1 MDGEMQTTANA
12 GTNTNPFNPVNL
24 INTETKKKP
33 YDIRIK
39 NYNPNEPKIE
49 VNMKYSDKQR
59 YRRYKTKTEPKL
71 FSKIMIDEEDD
82 IVNTIKKAFGI
93 EPEKKRNFTTI
104 ETSGTPFYEKPDPE
118 DGEDPNIV
126 EMRAPEPEQ
135 EPPAPPPARAPQE
148 RRPAPAPAPAPK
160 QKPSNIEVEP
170 KTSKEIT
177 ADLAAPAAL
186 SPARIKALFSPTKET
201 AKERLDTLSDIAKA
215 EQEKAK
221 QEKLKAM
228 QEKDKKLDEEASKPF
243 SSKTREEEFQKH
255 LEDNFRDLDEKTVTY
270 LRKQY
275 ITTGYL
281 PSPDTFGRTPE
292 EIEKKLNSVASG
304 FYTAKGF
311 TT

>member
-93 EPEKKRNFTTI
+93 EPEKKRNFTTV

-126 EMRAPEPEQ
+126 EMIAPEPEQ
-135 EPPAPPPARAPQE
+135 EQAPPPERAPQA
-148 RRPAPAPAPAPK
+148 RRPAPK
-160 QKPSNIEVEP
+160 QKPSDIEVEP

-186 SPARIKALFSPTKET
+186 SPTRIKELFSPTKET

-221 QEKLKAM
+221 QEKLKAI
-228 QEKDKKLDEEASKPF
+228 QEKDKKLDEEASKPL
-243 SSKTREEEFQKH
+243 SSKTKEAEFQKH

-292 EIEKKLNSVASG
+292 EIEKKFNRVASG

-311 TT
+311 TI